1 MKGGNINDLAANLK
15 ELCRELNNH
24 YFDLTREKDLK
35 AKIIL
40 HEQISEKSRQLKVLT
55 KVARV
60 ILIQLYQY
68 KTRLYKQ
75 FDSSDKTTVKIILEK
90 QISEKSNEL
99 KVLSEAARV
108 VLKLFS
114 YQLRILQGE
123 KLRIL
128 QGESRKN
135 LKTESLKKL
144 HEQISET
151 SNELNVL
158 SETLISL
165 EKPIEESISSE
176 SEIDDKLASQSKTGL
191 SKRIPSLISRVPS
204 FSRIKKRDQGN
215 EGSGKKKLKKLKK
228 RQTNKKPK
236 KKPNKK
242 SHKKK

>member
-114 YQLRILQGE
+114 YQ
-123 KLRIL
+123 LRIL